1 MAHSFNHRLELS
13 VHDAVKA
20 CCEIDHFKLFSD
32 SLYALYSQSPKAQ
45 RELADCSAEVE
56 CKERRIGRV
65 LDVRWV
71 ASSFRTLFAVWKSYA
86 ALNAHFMQRA
96 SNTLCG
102 SRERSKFLG
111 FQKKFQN
118 PSFIKNLGIMLDAL
132 QELSELS
139 LALQK
144 ADVTL
149 PTAQRLLSRQL
160 EVFAARKCNGVYHYS
175 DACHTVTDKVFFSI
189 TVDEPGCRDREIK

>member
-1 MAHSFNHRLELS
+1 MAHCFNHRLELS

-32 SLYALYSQSPKAQ
+32 SWYALYSQSPKAQ
-45 RELADCSAEVE
+45 RELADCAAEVE
-56 CKERRIGRV
+56 CEVRRI

-86 ALNAHFMQRA
+86 ALHAHFAQRA
-96 SNTLCG
+96 SNTQCD
-102 SRERSKFLG
+102 SRERSKILD

-144 ADVTL
+144 TDVTL

>member
-1 MAHSFNHRLELS
+1 
-13 VHDAVKA
+13 
-20 CCEIDHFKLFSD
+20 
-32 SLYALYSQSPKAQ
+32 
-45 RELADCSAEVE
+45 
-56 CKERRIGRV
+56 
-65 LDVRWV
+65 
-71 ASSFRTLFAVWKSYA
+71 
-86 ALNAHFMQRA
+86 
-96 SNTLCG
+96 
-102 SRERSKFLG
+102 
-111 FQKKFQN
+111 
-118 PSFIKNLGIMLDAL
+118 MLDAL

-160 EVFAARKCNGVYHYS
+160 EMFAARKCNGVYHYS